1 MQRPRAQGKVGHN
14 QQGGEVEEEKCES
27 ESKGQG
33 AKGHKDIDKEKI
45 VHRDSF
51 ASFCQNT
58 KELHII
64 LEEKKDRAPKVIK
77 TVISQ
82 IAKSVCKICTKI
94 K

>member
-1 MQRPRAQGKVGHN
+1 MQRPRAQSAAGHN

-33 AKGHKDIDKEKI
+33 AKGHKDVDKEKI

-58 KELHII
+58 KELYT
-64 LEEKKDRAPKVIK
+64 LSLKKSRKGR
-77 TVISQ
+77 Q
-82 IAKSVCKICTKI
+82 KS
-94 K
+94 

>member
-33 AKGHKDIDKEKI
+33 AKGHKDVDKEKI

-58 KELHII
+58 KEFYTLS
-64 LEEKKDRAPKVIK
+64 LKKRRIGR
-77 TVISQ
+77 Q
-82 IAKSVCKICTKI
+82 KS
-94 K
+94 

>member
-33 AKGHKDIDKEKI
+33 AKGHKDVDKEKI

-58 KELHII
+58 KELYT
-64 LEEKKDRAPKVIK
+64 LSLKKSRKGR
-77 TVISQ
+77 Q
-82 IAKSVCKICTKI
+82 KS
-94 K
+94 